1 MNMDTCNKN
10 AFSIFH
16 GCLMMFLSLQLQ
28 EVSSDRISTNQS
40 LSGYQTIV
48 SSGYVYELDLFT
60 PEPEDWVA
68 SLLRDNDYVAMGDG
82 LTSTSTKLWQSF
94 DVPQCLISWN
104 SIKDPSPGHYSLKVD
119 HITRNTLIVMVS
131 NGSKSCWSSG
141 PCYVSDQR
149 SEADTTETED
159 GDGEGMCDLSLHT
172 IIRATSGFSEDCK
185 IGEGGFGPVYKA
197 KLPNGVD
204 VAIKRLSKRSNQG
217 LNEFKN
223 EVDLVNRLQHRN
235 LVRLLGHCVEE
246 DEKLLIYEYM
256 SNKSLDGFLFDSI
269 KSRELDWKKRMNII
283 NGTTRGLQYLHED
296 SHLKIIHRDLKS
308 SNILLDDEMNPKISD
323 FGTARIFDCKQIDDN
338 TQRIIGTYGY
348 MSPEYGWGGII
359 SEKSDI
365 YSFGVLLLE
374 IISGKKANKFVHNDH
389 NSLINYAWQSWCDT
403 KGVSIVDEA
412 LGDSYSS
419 KEAMRCT
426 HIALLCVQDHPKD
439 RPTISQIGYMFNND
453 YHLQYPKQPTF
464 TNALN
469 KDQRLMSH
477 CAFSMNEAT
486 QTTMEGR

>member
-10 AFSIFH
+10 AFAIFQ
-16 GCLMMFLSLQLQ
+16 GFLMMFLYLQFW
-28 EVSSDRISTNQS
+28 EVSSDRISTNRS
-40 LSGYQTIV
+40 LSGYQTIG
-48 SSGYVYELDLFT
+48 SSGDVYELGLFT
-60 PEPEDWVA
+60 PEPDDSIEVLEDWVA
-68 SLLRDNDYVAMGDG
+68 SLLRDNDYVATGDG

-119 HITRNTLIVMVS
+119 HKTRNTLIVMVS

-172 IIRATSGFSEDCK
+172 IIRATNGFSEDCK

-223 EVDLVNRLQHRN
+223 EVDLVNKLQHRN
-235 LVRLLGHCVEE
+235 LVRLLGHCMEE

-256 SNKSLDGFLFDSI
+256 SNKSLDAFLFDSI
-269 KSRELDWKKRMNII
+269 KSRELDWEK
-283 NGTTRGLQYLHED
+283 H
-296 SHLKIIHRDLKS
+296 LKS

-419 KEAMRCT
+419 KEAMRCI

-453 YHLQYPKQPTF
+453 HHLQYPKQPTF

-469 KDQRLMSH
+469 NDQRLMSH
-477 CAFSMNEAT
+477 CAFSINEAT
-486 QTTMEGR
+486 QTTMEAR